1 MYETIAT
8 MWMCVTYAFSFIYQI
23 YIKIHVE
30 FVGKNSKQNHSLIII
45 YYLETRNGTQRFL
58 VVVRT
63 HSLYFYFFL
72 ISYACWFYW
81 HCDCADQSVSLPFA
95 AIICFPCF
103 GGVSV
108 CAMCLLC
115 MHACTSS
122 SNNNNNNK
130 NNRKTN
136 KIRSSI
142 SSTQNAI
149 SRNWLY
155 IKFKKVKENM
165 YNGRKSKNFVIL
177 LIFSCIQINCAYLVK
192 GVIWLFFFF
201 FASFLHLSWAG
212 QPTPHSFIKMYVIDA
227 FICIWRTLQSHS
239 ETKCTAHELHVS
251 LGVENKCFFVIRLAV
266 ISAESEQKQKKK

>member
-122 SNNNNNNK
+122 SNNNNNK

-177 LIFSCIQINCAYLVK
+177 LIFSCI
-192 GVIWLFFFF
+192 
-201 FASFLHLSWAG
+201 
-212 QPTPHSFIKMYVIDA
+212 
-227 FICIWRTLQSHS
+227 
-239 ETKCTAHELHVS
+239 
-251 LGVENKCFFVIRLAV
+251 
-266 ISAESEQKQKKK
+266 